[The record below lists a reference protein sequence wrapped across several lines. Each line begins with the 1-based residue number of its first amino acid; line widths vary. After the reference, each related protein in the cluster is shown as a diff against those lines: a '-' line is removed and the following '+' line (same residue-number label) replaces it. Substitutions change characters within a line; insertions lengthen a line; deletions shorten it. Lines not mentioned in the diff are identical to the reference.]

1 MGGLAAG
8 LAIQRLAAWLLGT
21 RGRRPTLAVATAAIT
36 AGLWLLAGALAG
48 SPARAAYAWALT
60 SLAVLVSV
68 TDMECR
74 TIPNAALVAAVALW
88 VPLWLVGQPGPLAG
102 ALFGAVFGHA
112 WTALW
117 PGTEPGAYA
126 IIGASAMLAAAMQ
139 APLASLALMVELTG
153 TGGSLLVPLILAVIG
168 AMLVSRALDDRSI
181 YTAPL
186 RHFGEPTVVRHPR
199 DRGTPGPR
207 DRDVTPG

>member
-60 SLAVLVSV
+60 ALAVLVSV

-88 VPLWLVGQPGPLAG
+88 VPLRLLGQPGPVAG
-102 ALFGAVFGHA
+102 ALFGAVVFA
-112 WTALW
+112 APLW
-117 PGTEPGAYA
+117 
-126 IIGASAMLAAAMQ
+126 LAARLRPGGMGFGDVKLAAVLGLYLGSPLAVVGLMLGALAGGLGGVAVLLHPAGSRQ
-139 APLASLALMVELTG
+139 ATMPYGPFLAAGAVAALLWGAPL
-153 TGGSLLVPLILAVIG
+153 
-168 AMLVSRALDDRSI
+168 
-181 YTAPL
+181 L
-186 RHFGEPTVVRHPR
+186 RFAGW
-199 DRGTPGPR
+199 G
-207 DRDVTPG
+207 